1 MEAAY
6 VIFIHS
12 EEYFRNVQDKLPK
25 SANGAN
31 TIYMARRKAAQR
43 NKVRNGYC
51 AEAEV
56 EIYTKVSTWRSVT

>member
-25 SANGAN
+25 SANGRN
-31 TIYMARRKAAQR
+31 TIHMPRSEAAQP
-43 NKVRNGYC
+43 NKARNG
-51 AEAEV
+51 
-56 EIYTKVSTWRSVT
+56 